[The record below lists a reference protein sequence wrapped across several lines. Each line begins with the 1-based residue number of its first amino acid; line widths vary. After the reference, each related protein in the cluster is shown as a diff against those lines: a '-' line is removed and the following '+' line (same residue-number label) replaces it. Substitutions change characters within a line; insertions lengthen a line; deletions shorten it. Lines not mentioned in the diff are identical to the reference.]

1 VSQVAGPETG
11 VRRIYMMTGRNV
23 LPYLPSLEDLDF
35 HHVFFHLDH
44 LETEVLD
51 GSSSWDQNI
60 ERGRRSEA
68 LRNEDPTP

>member
-1 VSQVAGPETG
+1 MSQVAGPETG
-11 VRRIYMMTGRNV
+11 VRQIYMMTGRNV
-23 LPYLPSLEDLDF
+23 LPCLLGLEGLDF

-68 LRNEDPTP
+68 SRNEDTTP